1 MTSTQPEIFDLS
13 TGCPVF
19 TSDGSQLGEI
29 KEIRDDM
36 FKVDTSWAPDVWLD
50 RTSVASASDERV
62 TLKFAKSEL
71 KSFHRDAPAD
81 EGMQVEGG
89 PVMGEPRAPELPFMP
104 GNIAHP
110 PTMKT
115 EVDYERERMGRY
127 L

>member
-1 MTSTQPEIFDLS
+1 MSSTQPEIFHLS

-19 TSDGSQLGEI
+19 TSDASQLGEI
-29 KEIRDDM
+29 KEVRDDM
-36 FKVDTSWAPDVWLD
+36 FKVDTSWARDIWLD
-50 RTSVASASDERV
+50 LACVASASDERV
-62 TLKFAKSEL
+62 TLKFADSEL
-71 KSFHRDAPAD
+71 KAYRRDAPAD
-81 EGMQVEGG
+81 EGGRVNG
-89 PVMGEPRAPELPFMP
+89 PVIGEPRGPELPFTP